1 MSPQETEGSAERVR
15 TMAWGIIMSPHMFT
29 RVLPVLSLLLATTT
43 VLLSVAV
50 PGIAGSMVIAGNG
63 PELSTIERLTKAFEK
78 GHLGSVVEIQWEQ
91 DSDPIEL
98 VKSGEVHVAVTGQH
112 DPELTAI
119 PIAWDGI
126 AVVVDSTNPVTE
138 VTTQQVG
145 DIFSG
150 KVKRW
155 SALGGPDTTIQLI
168 DRPRFQHIRHS
179 FEEALGIVGK
189 IPKSVKVVRSDQRAI
204 STVAGSLPAVTYA
217 SLGVALEAVK
227 YGVNVKL
234 LVIDRVEA
242 AKETVKDGRYKLRRP
257 VLLLSK
263 QRPNPVAEAFARFA
277 LSKEGQD
284 IIGEVFIPYKS
295 LGTVEAT

>member
-1 MSPQETEGSAERVR
+1 
-15 TMAWGIIMSPHMFT
+15 MAWGLIMRPHLST
-29 RVLPVLSLLLATTT
+29 RVVAVLSLLLATTT
-43 VLLSVAV
+43 GLLAAAA
-50 PGIAGSMVIAGNG
+50 PGIAGSMIIAGNG
-63 PELSTIERLTKAFEK
+63 PELPTIERLARAFEK

-98 VKSGEVHVAVTGQH
+98 VKSGKVHVAVAGQT
-112 DPELTAI
+112 DPDLTAI

-126 AVVVDSTNPVTE
+126 AVVVDSTNPVKE
-138 VTTQQVG
+138 VTTQQVA

-168 DRPRFQHIRHS
+168 DRPQYQHIRHR
-179 FEEALGIVGK
+179 FLEALGIVGN
-189 IPKSVKVVRSDQRAI
+189 IPKSAKVVRSDQTAI

-217 SLGVALEAVK
+217 SLGVALDAVQ
-227 YGVNVKL
+227 YGVNVNL
-234 LVIDRVEA
+234 LVINRVEA
-242 AKETVKDGRYKLRRP
+242 AKETVKDGRYALRRP

-263 QRPNPVAEAFARFA
+263 QKPNPVAEAFAGFA

-284 IIGEVFIPYKS
+284 IIGEMFIPYSPLDKS
-295 LGTVEAT
+295 

>member
-1 MSPQETEGSAERVR
+1 MS
-15 TMAWGIIMSPHMFT
+15 T
-29 RVLPVLSLLLATTT
+29 RVVTALSLFLATTM
-43 VLLSVAV
+43 VPLLV
-50 PGIAGSMVIAGNG
+50 PVTSTAGSMIIAGNG
-63 PELSTIERLTKAFEK
+63 PELPTIERLARVFEK

-112 DPELTAI
+112 DPDLTAI

-126 AVVVDSTNPVTE
+126 AVVVDSTNPVNE
-138 VTTQQVG
+138 VTTQQVA

-168 DRPRFQHIRHS
+168 DRPQYQHIRHR
-179 FEEALGIVGK
+179 FREALGIVGN
-189 IPKSVKVVRSDQRAI
+189 IPKSAKVVRSDQTAI

-234 LVIDRVEA
+234 LVIDQVEA

-263 QRPNPVAEAFARFA
+263 QKPNPVAEAFAGFA

-284 IIGEVFIPYKS
+284 IIGEMFIPYSPLDKS
-295 LGTVEAT
+295 KPSEGPKP

>member
-1 MSPQETEGSAERVR
+1 MAT
-15 TMAWGIIMSPHMFT
+15 TMAPLLG
-29 RVLPVLSLLLATTT
+29 PVT
-43 VLLSVAV
+43 
-50 PGIAGSMVIAGNG
+50 GIAGSMVIAGNG

-78 GHLGSVVEIQWEQ
+78 GHLGSVVEVQWEQ

-98 VKSGEVHVAVTGQH
+98 VKSGEAHVAVTGQN
-112 DPELTAI
+112 DPDLTAI

-155 SALGGPDTTIQLI
+155 SVLGGPDTTIQLI

-234 LVIDRVEA
+234 LVIDQVEA

-263 QRPNPVAEAFARFA
+263 QKPNAVAEAFAGFA

-284 IIGEVFIPYKS
+284 IIGEMFIPYSPLEK
-295 LGTVEAT
+295 